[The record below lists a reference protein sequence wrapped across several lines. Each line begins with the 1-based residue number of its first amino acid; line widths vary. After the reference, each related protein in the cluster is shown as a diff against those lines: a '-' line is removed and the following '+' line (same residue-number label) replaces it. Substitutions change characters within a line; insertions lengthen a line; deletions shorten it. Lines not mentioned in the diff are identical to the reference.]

1 MADIDMSNE
10 QDKDNLA
17 DAKAPLLER
26 ILFGKRALILVMF
39 AIFTAFMGF
48 QASKLTMGASF
59 EKMIPSYHPYIQNY
73 NNFKEDLKGLGN
85 VVWITVEAEEGDIF
99 TKEYFATLK
108 NIADDVFFI
117 PGVDRAG
124 HKSLWSPGVR
134 WNEVTE
140 EGFTGGTVIPQTY
153 DGSPATLELLRANIY
168 RSGQV
173 GKMVANNF
181 KSSIVVAPLM
191 EVNSETGL
199 AVDYKVLSEKLEVVR
214 AKYQKDGVKI
224 HIVGF
229 AKIVGDLIEGAK
241 EVALFFGLTVLI
253 VSLLLFGYTRCIRC
267 TLVPVVCAAL
277 AGVLQAGMIYT
288 LGYGLDPYSMLVPF
302 LVFAIGVSH
311 AVQLINGIKH
321 RAMLGDNKFDAA
333 RFSFRILYGAALCA
347 LITDGIGFGILYVI
361 RIGVLQEL
369 SIGAAIGFPLLIIAV
384 LVAMPLMM
392 SYIGVSPKSVAQQQD
407 DEEGNAHPFW
417 KMFTIFT
424 KKRGASVLLIIVAIA
439 AVLGFNYRQDLQ
451 IGDLDPG
458 APELRPDSIYNLD
471 SAYMVE
477 NYSATNDLLVVMIET
492 EPEQNA
498 NYEMLTSMMVL
509 QSQIDEL
516 EGVQSTVSMIDR
528 LKLLAASYSEGNFKW
543 AALPRSRQTLDN
555 LVLKLPENLSNKA
568 GNMSTIWVYLDD
580 HKAKTLTRVVDLV
593 ESFAAENNTDDFKF
607 LLAAGP
613 SGIEAATNIEIK
625 VAQKKML
632 WLVYGVVGFL
642 VLLTFRSVRGTIA
655 IMIPLALTSLLCE
668 VLMTKM
674 GMGVKVATLPVI
686 SIGVGIGVDYGV
698 YIYSAMLAF
707 RKQGMS
713 LQDAYYNALRT
724 TGKAVAFTG
733 ITLAISV
740 TTWVFS
746 PIKFQADM
754 GILLA
759 FMFIW
764 NMVGALCVMP
774 ALVFFLGTPSSV
786 KKATQAKQVELSEQV
801 A

>member
-1 MADIDMSNE
+1 MSNN
-10 QDKDNLA
+10 QNNKKLTTD
-17 DAKAPLLER
+17 KAPLLER
-26 ILFGKRALILVMF
+26 ILFGNRLLVLVVF
-39 AIFTAFMGF
+39 AIFTAIMGL

-59 EKMIPSYHPYIQNY
+59 EKMIPTYHPYVQNY
-73 NNFKEDLKGLGN
+73 EKNKEDLKGLGN
-85 VVWITVEAEEGDIF
+85 VVWVTVEAENTTIF
-99 TKEYFATLK
+99 TKEYFQALK
-108 NIADDVFFI
+108 DIGDEVFFT

-124 HKSLWSPGVR
+124 YKSLWSPSVR
-134 WNEVTE
+134 WSEVTE
-140 EGFTGGTVIPQTY
+140 QGFEGDAVIPQSY
-153 DGSPATLELLRANIY
+153 DGSPESLKLLKKNIL
-168 RSGQV
+168 RSGEI
-173 GKMVANNF
+173 GKIVANNF
-181 KSSIVVAPLM
+181 KSTIVLAPLM
-191 EVNSETGL
+191 DINPETGL
-199 AVDYKVLSEKLEVVR
+199 AVDYKVLSERLENIR
-214 AKYQKDGVKI
+214 TKYAKDGIKI

-241 EVALFFGLTVLI
+241 EVAVFFGLTILI
-253 VSLLLFGYTRCIRC
+253 VAALLFGYTRCIRC

-333 RFSFRILYGAALCA
+333 RYSFRILYAAALCA

-384 LVAMPLMM
+384 LVAMPLLM
-392 SYIGVSPKSVAQQQD
+392 SYIGVSPKSVAKQQD
-407 DEEGNAHPFW
+407 DEEGHAHPFW
-417 KMFTIFT
+417 KMLTIFT
-424 KKRGASVLLIIVAIA
+424 QKRGAATLLIVVAIA
-439 AVLGFNYRQDLQ
+439 AVFGFNYRQGLQ

-458 APELRPDSIYNLD
+458 APELRPDSVYNLD
-471 SAYMVE
+471 SAFMVE
-477 NYSATNDLLVVMIET
+477 NYSATNDLIVVMVET
-492 EPEQNA
+492 ELEQNA
-498 NYEMLTSMMVL
+498 SYDMLSSMMVL
-509 QSQIDEL
+509 QSQLDEL

-528 LKLLAASYSEGNFKW
+528 IKLLSAAYNEGNFKW
-543 AALPRSRQTLDN
+543 SSLPRSRATLDN
-555 LVLKLPENLSNKA
+555 LAIKVPFELANKE
-568 GNMSTIWVYLDD
+568 GSLSTIWIYLDD
-580 HKAKTLTRVVDLV
+580 HKAVTLTRVVDLV
-593 ESFAAENNTDDFKF
+593 EKFAAENNTEDYRFM
-607 LLAAGP
+607 LGAGP

-625 VAQKKML
+625 SAQKKMMY
-632 WLVYGVVGFL
+632 LVYGVVAFL

-698 YIYSAMLAF
+698 YIYSSMLAF
-707 RKQGMS
+707 RKQGMN
-713 LQDAYYNALRT
+713 LEDAYYSALKT

-733 ITLAISV
+733 ITMAISV

-774 ALVFFLGTPSSV
+774 ALVCFLGTPNSV
-786 KKATQAKQVELSEQV
+786 KKAAQARQTKQV